1 MEMLGS
7 GGIGRFAVSSSPT
20 DFGYVDVT
28 IPRED
33 ALRILGHA
41 ISPGD
46 QVAVRGPLGEFYFA
60 PSSQSEP
67 LFLIAAGVGVAPML
81 SILRFLAD
89 TANKTPCTLL
99 CGARTQA
106 DLLYHREWL
115 ALARQMPQLDYLVA
129 LTQPD
134 PHREGPVGRIDVEL
148 VRSLVVDLPDRRCF
162 LSGLGAL
169 TSSLVSDLSEAG
181 VPLQHIHLDRRP
193 AGAAPTSTGMLSS

>member
-46 QVAVRGPLGEFYFA
+46 QLTVRGPLGEFYFA

-67 LFLIAAGVGVAPML
+67 LLLIAAGVGVAPML

-106 DLLYHREWL
+106 DLLYHRECL
-115 ALARQMPQLDYLVA
+115 ALARQMPQLDHLVA

-134 PHREGPVGRIDVEL
+134 PHHEGPAGRIDVEL
-148 VRSLVVDLPDRRCF
+148 VRSLVADLPDRRCF
-162 LSGLGAL
+162 LSGLGVL
-169 TSSLVSDLSEAG
+169 TSSFVSDLSEAG

-193 AGAAPTSTGMLSS
+193 VGAAPTSTGMLSS